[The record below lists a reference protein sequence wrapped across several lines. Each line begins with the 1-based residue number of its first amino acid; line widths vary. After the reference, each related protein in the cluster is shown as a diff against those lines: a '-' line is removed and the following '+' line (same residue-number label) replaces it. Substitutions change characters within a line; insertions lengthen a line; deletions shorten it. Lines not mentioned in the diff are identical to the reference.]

1 MPPTVSSTQVTCTN
15 CNHRILISSTTPT
28 EFCDHCGQRIA
39 APPAGTSQPTG
50 RARGKAQSPLE
61 RLVTSLTPRQLI
73 LAAVV
78 LPLLYFAA
86 VALLAG
92 NGANESNEIPVNSL
106 PADTLENTAPPVA
119 SQAAAANATTGASSP
134 GDLQSELWSPEAVT
148 TLNPFSQPGTPAQ
161 IYQQA
166 RDAVVRIS
174 TPGSGGS
181 GSVIGAKGWIITN
194 AHVVGTNVSVNI
206 LTTDGGTHRAQ
217 VLQRDDRMDVAYL
230 KTEEDLQLTA
240 LPIADSA
247 HLRVGEQVYA
257 IGYSQTSVQVDNPA
271 FTSGIVSGISADLIQ
286 TQVPLNPG
294 NSGGPLLNALG
305 CMVGLNTRVIREV
318 SGIPVE
324 GVSLAIP
331 TSRIPFTDGLAQPD
345 CQTAL
350 HYPAADAS
358 TPVPAPTEEPTPT
371 PDPTATP
378 QPTPEPTPEPTPLPS
393 PTPTPSP
400 TPQPTATA
408 TPAPTPTPSPTRELL
423 VWQERN
429 MSNGGITYSYS
440 VPTSFQRGPGGY
452 TLQDRAGILY
462 LQALTAG
469 HTGYSTATLIEKY
482 WIPHNRPDG
491 ANRTRTSAAD
501 SGFLARW
508 PTASSS
514 AMSYLYN
521 SDMCPSGT
529 MSRKA
534 AYAHHPIQGAAFIF
548 RIDICQENRQV
559 ATAGGLTADAL
570 RDSIMLSAGQ
580 NR

>member
-1 MPPTVSSTQVTCTN
+1 MPPTGSSTQVTCTN
-15 CNHRILISSTTPT
+15 CNHRILISSTTAT

-61 RLVTSLTPRQLI
+61 RLVTSLTPLQLI

-174 TPGSGGS
+174 VPGSGGS

-194 AHVVGTNVSVNI
+194 AHVVSTNVSVNI

-286 TQVPLNPG
+286 TQAPLNPG

-350 HYPAADAS
+350 HYPSADAS

-408 TPAPTPTPSPTRELL
+408 TPAPTPTPSPTRESL
-423 VWQERN
+423 
-429 MSNGGITYSYS
+429 
-440 VPTSFQRGPGGY
+440 
-452 TLQDRAGILY
+452 
-462 LQALTAG
+462 
-469 HTGYSTATLIEKY
+469 
-482 WIPHNRPDG
+482 
-491 ANRTRTSAAD
+491 TSAATVAVAPRPP
-501 SGFLARW
+501 L
-508 PTASSS
+508 TAQTSQAPSSHDGS
-514 AMSYLYN
+514 
-521 SDMCPSGT
+521 
-529 MSRKA
+529 
-534 AYAHHPIQGAAFIF
+534 AAFTFELHFSEEFSISYK
-548 RIDICQENRQV
+548 
-559 ATAGGLTADAL
+559 TL
-570 RDSIMLSAGQ
+570 RDHAFTATGGEVVKARRLEQGKNVGWEIHVTPDGGGAVTIVLPVTTDCASDGAICTSDGRMLSG
-580 NR
+580 RLEVSVSGPG

>member
-1 MPPTVSSTQVTCTN
+1 MPPTGSSTQVTCRN
-15 CNHRILISSTTPT
+15 CGQQVLTPT
-28 EFCDHCGQRIA
+28 PGRGYCDYCGQPIA
-39 APPAGTSQPTG
+39 T
-50 RARGKAQSPLE
+50 PLA
-61 RLVTSLTPRQLI
+61 RLVAKLTPRRII
-73 LAAVV
+73 LAAVA

-119 SQAAAANATTGASSP
+119 SPAAAANATTGASSP
-134 GDLQSELWSPEAVT
+134 GDLQSELWTPQAVT

-174 TPGSGGS
+174 APGSGGS

-257 IGYSQTSVQVDNPA
+257 IGYPQTSVQVDNQA

-305 CMVGLNTRVIREV
+305 CMVGLNTRVIREA

-378 QPTPEPTPEPTPLPS
+378 QPT
-393 PTPTPSP
+393 
-400 TPQPTATA
+400 ATA
-408 TPAPTPTPSPTRELL
+408 TPAPTPTPSPTRESL
-423 VWQERN
+423 
-429 MSNGGITYSYS
+429 
-440 VPTSFQRGPGGY
+440 
-452 TLQDRAGILY
+452 
-462 LQALTAG
+462 
-469 HTGYSTATLIEKY
+469 
-482 WIPHNRPDG
+482 
-491 ANRTRTSAAD
+491 TSAATVAVAPRPP
-501 SGFLARW
+501 L
-508 PTASSS
+508 TAQTSQAPSSHDGS
-514 AMSYLYN
+514 
-521 SDMCPSGT
+521 
-529 MSRKA
+529 
-534 AYAHHPIQGAAFIF
+534 AAFTFELHFSEEFSISYK
-548 RIDICQENRQV
+548 
-559 ATAGGLTADAL
+559 TL
-570 RDSIMLSAGQ
+570 RDHAFTATGGEVVKARRLEQGKNVGWEIHVTPDGGGAVTIVLPVTTDCASDGAICTSDGRMLSG
-580 NR
+580 RLEVSVSGPG

>member
-1 MPPTVSSTQVTCTN
+1 MHLPGSPTQVTCRN
-15 CNHRILISSTTPT
+15 CGKEVLTPT
-28 EFCDHCGQRIA
+28 PGRGYCDYCSQPIA
-39 APPAGTSQPTG
+39 TPPAGTSQPTR
-50 RARGKAQSPLE
+50 RARGKAQSPLA

-73 LAAVV
+73 LAAVA

-134 GDLQSELWSPEAVT
+134 GDLQSELWTPQAVT

-174 TPGSGGS
+174 APGSGGS

-257 IGYSQTSVQVDNPA
+257 IGYPQTSVQVDNQA

-305 CMVGLNTRVIREV
+305 CMVGLNTRVIREA

-378 QPTPEPTPEPTPLPS
+378 QPT
-393 PTPTPSP
+393 
-400 TPQPTATA
+400 ATA

-429 MSNGGITYSYS
+429 MSNGGFTYSYS

-469 HTGYSTATLIEKY
+469 HTGYSTAALIEKY

-491 ANRTRTSAAD
+491 ANRTRTSAAN

-508 PTASSS
+508 PTANSS

>member
-1 MPPTVSSTQVTCTN
+1 MPPTGSSTQVTCRN
-15 CNHRILISSTTPT
+15 CGQQVLTPT
-28 EFCDHCGQRIA
+28 PGRGYCDYCGQPIA
-39 APPAGTSQPTG
+39 T
-50 RARGKAQSPLE
+50 PLA
-61 RLVTSLTPRQLI
+61 RLVAKLTPRRII
-73 LAAVV
+73 LAAVA

-86 VALLAG
+86 VVLLAG

-119 SQAAAANATTGASSP
+119 SPAAAANATTGASSP
-134 GDLQSELWSPEAVT
+134 GDLQSELWTPQAVT

-174 TPGSGGS
+174 APGSGGS

-257 IGYSQTSVQVDNPA
+257 IGYPQTSVQVDNQA

-305 CMVGLNTRVIREV
+305 CMVGLNTRVIREA

-378 QPTPEPTPEPTPLPS
+378 QPTATATPA

-440 VPTSFQRGPGGY
+440 VPTSFQRGLGGY

-501 SGFLARW
+501 SEFLARW
-508 PTASSS
+508 PTANSS
-514 AMSYLYN
+514 AMNYLYN